1 MTQCDHW
8 REVKTLL
15 QHTIMLQTADSAEDS
30 GKGLVMLISHP
41 EINLNLAQKQHLL
54 SGLQYFLFVSMLKN
68 IKYKDI
74 ELEVL
79 KLSYLDR

>member
-1 MTQCDHW
+1 MTRLIINNLVRHISVVVTQCDHW

-15 QHTIMLQTADSAEDS
+15 QHTMTLQTADSAQDS

-54 SGLQYFLFVSMLKN
+54 SGLQDLLFPCSLN
-68 IKYKDI
+68 I
-74 ELEVL
+74 
-79 KLSYLDR
+79 

>member
-1 MTQCDHW
+1 MWPLEGSKDSFATYNHA
-8 REVKTLL
+8 
-15 QHTIMLQTADSAEDS
+15 ADSAQDT
-30 GKGLVMLISHP
+30 GRGLLMLISHP

-54 SGLQYFLFVSMLKN
+54 SGLQDFWLVSMLKN

>member
-1 MTQCDHW
+1 
-8 REVKTLL
+8 
-15 QHTIMLQTADSAEDS
+15 
-30 GKGLVMLISHP
+30 MLISHP

-54 SGLQYFLFVSMLKN
+54 SGLQDFRLVSMLKN